1 MKYYQ
6 QNSKYGKTIKYPSKN
21 HPKATISTSGC
32 AICSLMQVCYNFGY
46 TNIPSVKTITEL
58 AISSKCRLAE
68 GTDIL
73 KLCKV
78 FKNKKYINDFK
89 KTDIST
95 AIEMLKYN
103 GIPFIVHC
111 GQNNVFSNKGHFIS
125 VVGVESNYIVCIDPY
140 YYQNKFKANSK
151 RKSIKYDKKTHLCRV
166 PQDIFKSDCDYA
178 ISTWVNG
185 YQDINIKKNKIYTL
199 NTHRNVYDSYDY
211 KSRIQKDIKDL
222 TIDGK
227 QNATSIYNNEYAVLK
242 VGTKVTIKEVKIVNS
257 SVWCR
262 IPSGWICLYSDGMSY
277 AE

>member
-46 TNIPSVKTITEL
+46 TNLPSVKTIADL

-89 KTDIST
+89 KTNIST

-111 GQNNVFSNKGHFIS
+111 GNADIFSNSGHFIS
-125 VVGVESNYIVCIDPY
+125 VVGIEKNTIVCIDPY
-140 YYQNKFKANSK
+140 YYNGKFEKNSK
-151 RKSIKYDKKTHLCRV
+151 RKNVKYDKKTHLCRV
-166 PQDIFKSDCDYA
+166 PIDIFKSDCDYA
-178 ISTWVNG
+178 ISIYVNG
-185 YQDINIKKNKIYTL
+185 FQDINIKKNNVYEIV
-199 NTHRNVYDSYDY
+199 THRNVYDNFDY
-211 KSRIQKDIKDL
+211 KNRVQKVVKDL
-222 TIDGK
+222 TNDGRK
-227 QNATSIYNNEYAVLK
+227 NATSTKLNELAVLK
-242 VGTKVTIKEVKIVNS
+242 VGTKISVKEIKIVNS

-262 IPSGWICLYSDGMSY
+262 IPSGWLCLYSDGMSY